1 MKKLSILGAIACLVC
16 LLNGC
21 KEKVDFDNIDTTMQ
35 ADLGLAIPVGDMTV
49 TAADFLGGNQVKV
62 IYMDTD
68 GIFHYMD
75 TLDIPTRVF
84 HPIDIKQYIG
94 ETHKEFKVFQQLKDN
109 GFIDF
114 IGDKWIVKDD
124 VKGNLITLNFPLTLH
139 LDKLNQ
145 NPNFERLDSIRVDS
159 ALFTSVINVENLGLK
174 WSWIDTVDVELGK
187 QFSRAQG
194 NTVHVYTKD
203 EGKQSRY
210 DYGDSIPIRIDNFTA
225 CFLANPDAKLQNYEV
240 IDSCEFKFIFKF
252 TIPKDDPEGSKVEIT
267 ESSSFSYDY
276 KMEMLKSSAVWGYFA
291 ASNQVRDRDVR
302 CIADDWE
309 DWKNVQK
316 MNLRLAEPSIKIGL
330 WHRIAAPLVLDL
342 DTLSASTSNP
352 YQRVSAT
359 WDGIDSISIPLQNV
373 LHPSDPINDSVFNEQ
388 LFNHEPSHG
397 HLDQLFDIR
406 PDTFMYSF
414 TMHVDE
420 NRKADYPQHRINP
433 LNTSISGY
441 VALDIPMK
449 FNDNMEASYFGKIKD
464 LDFSDLDMDS
474 LIKEIDEIEYG
485 SAKVMKVFLTMTN
498 NLPFEIDA
506 KVKFLD
512 KDSNNLNVIL
522 FKDSSLNH
530 LHLPAPKLVPR
541 PSPDGTEDKYYNIGQ
556 PSVSTFIL
564 DVDSAQWKTLTT
576 CKHLDVEGI
585 MGHNA
590 KPCLLEGTNSL
601 TVQVGVAANVEAI
614 VNFNKKEE

>member
-94 ETHKEFKVFQQLKDN
+94 ETHKDFKVYQQLLDN
-109 GFIDF
+109 DIINP
-114 IGDKWIVKDD
+114 IGEIKSNW
-124 VKGNLITLNFPLTLH
+124 KGKTISLFFPLTLH
-139 LDKLNQ
+139 LDNLNKD
-145 NPNFERLDSIRVDS
+145 PNFERLDSIRVDS
-159 ALFTSVINVENLGLK
+159 ARFTSVINVEGLDFLK
-174 WSWIDTVDVELGK
+174 WDSIKYVNVILGK
-187 QFSRAQG
+187 QFKRAQG
-194 NTVHVYTKD
+194 NKVRVYTKD

-210 DYGDSIPIRIDNFTA
+210 DYGDSIPIRIDDFTA
-225 CFLANPDAKLQNYEV
+225 CFMADPQGAPGFENI
-240 IDSCEFKFIFKF
+240 IDSCEFTFEFNF
-252 TIPKDDPEGSKVEIT
+252 TIPNTPGTIKILQ
-267 ESSSFSYDY
+267 ESAFSYDY
-276 KMEMLKSSAVWGYFA
+276 KMKMLDFSAIWGYFA

-302 CIADDWE
+302 CIQDDWE

-316 MNLRLAEPSIKIGL
+316 MNLRFAEPSIKIGL
-330 WHRIAAPLVLDL
+330 WHSVAAPLVLDL
-342 DTLSASTSNP
+342 DTLIASNTNGD
-352 YQRVSAT
+352 RVSAT
-359 WDGIDSISIPLQNV
+359 WYGIDSVKIPLPNV
-373 LHPSDPINDSVFNEQ
+373 LDPIHDPINDSVFNEQ
-388 LFNHEPSHG
+388 LFNHEESQG
-397 HLDQLFDIR
+397 HIDRLFDIR

-414 TMHVDE
+414 TMHVDTS
-420 NRKADYPQHRINP
+420 RADYPQHRITR
-433 LNTSISGY
+433 NTSISGY
-441 VALDIPMK
+441 VAIDVPMK
-449 FNDNMEASYFGKIKD
+449 FNDNMEASYFGKIED
-464 LDFSDLDMDS
+464 LDFSNLDMDS

-512 KDSNNLNVIL
+512 KDGNNLNVIL

-530 LHLPAPKLVPR
+530 LHLPAPKLKQEPR
-541 PSPDGTEDKYYNIGQ
+541 PSKDSSTKEYYDIDQ

-564 DVDSAQWKTLTT
+564 NVDSAQWKTLTT

-590 KPCLLEGTNSL
+590 KGCVLEGTNSL

-614 VNFNKKEE
+614 VNFNKKNEEK